1 MSKKVILRLTS
12 LAMLVVA
19 GIFVICALSNPA
31 LGSAFYIFGIRI
43 GAQVWRMFYRFY
55 VIVMVILFVS
65 SFFVKKNK

>member
-1 MSKKVILRLTS
+1 MSKKVILRLIS
-12 LAMLVVA
+12 LAMLVIAV
-19 GIFVICALSNPA
+19 IFVICALSNPA

-43 GAQVWRMFYRFY
+43 GADVWRMFYRLY